1 MRLRSK
7 DILKRSAATQLVGK
21 KPTRSKSAA
30 KPAIS
35 KRRQQNRL
43 IIAIAA
49 VVVVAIAVFVIIYS
63 GIFIGAPRQ
72 ISVTIAWNPG
82 STADDIVRTISRAT
96 DTQVSLLNITGANGA
111 SGANAVFNS
120 VHDGTSVLSTNLS
133 AFVTS
138 EAMGFA
144 DSSPSDWAAWLCA
157 FSPAV
162 VVVANNSPYYTIND
176 LIAAMR
182 QKPGGLLCANSGFGT
197 VSYTAAELLSTRII
211 LEFDHLSLSG
221 SNQAVEALMN
231 GSDIENEVDFAILLS
246 IDIAEH
252 LRTGQLRAIGV
263 FSKEEYVLQNEDT
276 VITVPSISGIGIDNR
291 LDAVLPF
298 GEYFGLFIPADTPQS
313 KLRGLDTLIKKAVG
327 SEIFDD
333 FSKNAGLLTMTPDRA
348 KSATTIEKFSSI
360 ICWTLYDVRYLP
372 TNPETLGISRP

>member
-7 DILKRSAATQLVGK
+7 TILNKQLVGA
-21 KPTRSKSAA
+21 KPTRSKSAT

-43 IIAIAA
+43 IIVIAALVVVAA
-49 VVVVAIAVFVIIYS
+49 VVFLLICSGVFIT
-63 GIFIGAPRQ
+63 APKQ

-96 DTQVSLLNITGANGA
+96 STQVSLLNITGANGA
-111 SGANAVFNS
+111 NGANAVFS
-120 VHDGTSVLSTNLS
+120 SERDSKTLLSTHLS

-144 DSSPSDWAAWLCA
+144 DSSPSDWAAWICA

-162 VVVANNSPYYTIND
+162 VVVASDSPYHSMSD

-182 QKPGGLLCANSGFGT
+182 EKPGELQCANSGFGT
-197 VSYTAAELLSTRII
+197 VSFTAAELLSTRVI
-211 LEFDHLSLSG
+211 LEFDHISLSG
-221 SNQAVEALMN
+221 SSQAVDALRDN
-231 GSDIENEVDFAILLS
+231 EDSDFVADFAVLLS
-246 IDIAEH
+246 IDVAEN
-252 LRTGQLRAIGV
+252 LRAGELRAIGV
-263 FSKEEYVLQNEDT
+263 FGSEDYVLYNDNIA
-276 VITVPSISGIGIDNR
+276 ITVPPIEDVGNR
-291 LDAVLPF
+291 LNAVLPF

-313 KLRGLDTLIKKAVG
+313 SLRKLDILMKKAVN
-327 SEIFDD
+327 SEVFEEY
-333 FSKNAGLLTMTPDRA
+333 SKKAGLIIPAPDRA
-348 KSATTIEKFSSI
+348 KSTEIIERYSSI